1 MLIAMSVWLAA
12 YGWAFSVCADRCKS
26 ALLSLSLQ
34 CSLSVSSR
42 CSPAFPK
49 GPTNFATTVHPISA
63 RLPSRSFWPA
73 NIAKRNV
80 THFPATREIW
90 SFGSGYGGN
99 SLLGKKCFAL
109 RIASVLGR
117 DEGWMAEHML
127 VRTIV
132 RCCFLAMMADTVAV
146 MGATVGH
153 AVVAVL
159 SHFC

>member
-1 MLIAMSVWLAA
+1 MHPSVSF
-12 YGWAFSVCADRCKS
+12 FSIII
-26 ALLSLSLQ
+26 L
-34 CSLSVSSR
+34 CSLGVSSR

-49 GPTNFATTVHPISA
+49 GLTNFATTVHPISA

-90 SFGSGYGGN
+90 SLGSGYGGN

-127 VRTIV
+127 VRTTV
-132 RCCFLAMMADTVAV
+132 RCCFLAMTADTVAV
-146 MGATVGH
+146 IGATVGH
-153 AVVAVL
+153 TVVAVQ
-159 SHFC
+159 SYFC